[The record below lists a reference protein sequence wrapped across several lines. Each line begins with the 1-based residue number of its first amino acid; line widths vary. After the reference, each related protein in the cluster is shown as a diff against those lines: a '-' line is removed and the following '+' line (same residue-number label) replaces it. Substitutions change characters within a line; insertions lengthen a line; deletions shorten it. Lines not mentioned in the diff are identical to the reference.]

1 MVIDTSALICI
12 INSEPEAESFLRLIH
27 ADQRRLISV
36 VSIVEAGIVLEKRFG
51 STGSRELENAIH
63 RLKLSVE
70 TVDQEQG
77 RAALLAF
84 WRFGK
89 GLHPA
94 GLNFGDCFTYALA
107 RTTSEPL
114 LFKGND
120 FSKTDLRPVHFL
132 N

>member
-1 MVIDTSALICI
+1 MVIDTSALVCI
-12 INSEPEAESFLRLIH
+12 IKGEPEAPLFLKLIR

-51 STGSRELENAIH
+51 ATGSRELEHAIQ
-63 RLKLSVE
+63 RLKLSVQP
-70 TVDQEQG
+70 VDQEQG

-84 WRFGK
+84 WRFGR

-94 GLNFGDCFTYALA
+94 ALNFGDCFTYALA
-107 RTTSEPL
+107 RTTSEAL
-114 LFKGND
+114 LFKGED
-120 FSKTDLRPVHFL
+120 FSQTDLRAVQVY